1 MSSSLFNLDGKVAIV
16 TGAGRGIGKAIAL
29 GLADAGADVV
39 VAARTA
45 ADIEATAEEIKA
57 KGRKSLPVPTDV
69 RAGDQVSNL
78 VEKSMAEFGRID
90 IMVNNAGG
98 SFMAGTMD
106 LSEGGWDAIVR
117 ENLKSVFLCSK
128 AVAKVM
134 IDQKEGNIVSI
145 ASIAGIAS
153 YTPCAPYGAAKAG
166 VVNFTKTL
174 AVELAPYNIRVN
186 AIAPGFIATGG
197 FLQLLSMEPDT
208 GLEVAGDKLQ
218 VTGYLE
224 RIPLNRYGKGEDI
237 TGGVIYL
244 VSDASS
250 YVTGQT
256 LVIDG
261 GLTSKLA

>member
-39 VAARTA
+39 AAARTA
-45 ADIEATAEEIKA
+45 TDIEATAEEIRA
-57 KGRKSLPVPTDV
+57 KGRKSLAVPTDV
-69 RAGDQVSNL
+69 RLADQVSNL
-78 VEKSMAEFGRID
+78 VEKSVAEFGRID
-90 IMVNNAGG
+90 ILVNNAGG
-98 SFMAGTMD
+98 SFIAGTMD

-128 AVAKVM
+128 AAAKVM
-134 IDQKEGNIVSI
+134 ISQKEGNIISI
-145 ASIAGIAS
+145 ASVAGIAS
-153 YTPCAPYGAAKAG
+153 YTLCAPYGAAKAG
-166 VVNFTKTL
+166 IINFTKTL
-174 AVELAPYNIRVN
+174 AMDLAPYNIRVN
-186 AIAPGFIATGG
+186 AIAPGFIASGGLLQLLGMKPDTSEQEKGGG
-197 FLQLLSMEPDT
+197 FLEH
-208 GLEVAGDKLQ
+208 
-218 VTGYLE
+218 
-224 RIPLNRYGKGEDI
+224 IPLGRYGQPEDI
-237 TGGVIYL
+237 VGGIIYL